1 MYNSISFLI
10 HGNAGSSDDSIAGQ
24 VEKLLTFLEG
34 LSGKTPDQVFNTFL
48 PGLAEMA
55 NYHPLFVHFPIALLT
70 TFFFLDLVG
79 TIFNNDN
86 MRHAAS
92 WALYLGTL
100 GALATVAMGFQAAE
114 TVVHGTTVHPIMEQH
129 KAYGLTLTSLAV
141 ILTLW
146 RLLANH
152 LINGIANALHL
163 FLAAIVCGLLI
174 LGADLGGLMVYK
186 YGVSVKSVIPAA
198 DSRHHQHGH

>member
-1 MYNSISFLI
+1 MYNFISFQI
-10 HGNAGSSDDSIAGQ
+10 HGNAGSTDDSIAGQ

-34 LSGKTPDQVFNTFL
+34 LTGKNPDQVINTFL

-70 TFFFLDLVG
+70 TFFFLDLFG
-79 TIFNNDN
+79 TLFRNDS

-92 WALYLGTL
+92 WLLYLGTL
-100 GALATVAMGFQAAE
+100 GALATVLMGLQAAE
-114 TVVHGTTVHPIMEQH
+114 NVAHGSAVHPIMEQH
-129 KAYGLTLTSLAV
+129 KIYGLTLTSIAV

-146 RLLANH
+146 RLLSNH
-152 LINGIANALHL
+152 LITGMANTLHL
-163 FLAAIVCGLLI
+163 LLAAIVCALLF

-186 YGVSVKSVIPAA
+186 YGVSVKSATPPI
-198 DSRHHQHGH
+198 DNYHHQHGH